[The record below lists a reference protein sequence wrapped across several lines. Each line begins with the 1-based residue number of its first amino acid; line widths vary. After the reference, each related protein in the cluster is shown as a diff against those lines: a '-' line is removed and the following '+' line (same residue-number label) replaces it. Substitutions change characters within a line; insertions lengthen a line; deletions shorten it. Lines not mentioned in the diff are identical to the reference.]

1 MSCSVPVR
9 ASCPQPQNSAT
20 PKKHKPVATSEAKG
34 APMRHLAQHSSKP
47 KEKRGEVGRG
57 RWDRESPEPAAQGRA
72 SVGEG
77 TCPAGGGKQ
86 VEGKPRNSSL
96 RCCRAKPSS
105 FPEICL
111 SSRADLHPSI
121 PRDKGSQ
128 QHGALGPQGSP
139 WG

>member
-47 KEKRGEVGRG
+47 KEKRGEVGRD
-57 RWDRESPEPAAQGRA
+57 RWDRESSEPAAQEQAGVR
-72 SVGEG
+72 EG
-77 TCPAGGGKQ
+77 KCPAGGGKQ

-96 RCCRAKPSS
+96 RCWRAKPSS
-105 FPEICL
+105 FPEISL
-111 SSRADLHPSI
+111 SSWAELHPSI
-121 PRDKGSQ
+121 PKDEG
-128 QHGALGPQGSP
+128 
-139 WG
+139 